1 MSDALRPG
9 SVPDALAAPRGASL
23 AGRLRVALSDR
34 AALVAGLCLGMLLV
48 VASFAGPWLYGVD
61 PYALDPAHVL
71 ARPGSA
77 FPLGTDELGRDALA
91 RLLAGGASTLE
102 VSLPA
107 ALLAFVVGTL
117 YGLASGLGPSWLD
130 SVLMRLLDAVLA
142 LPGLVVLIFFASLVR
157 LSDSSLVLLL
167 GLISWPGLARLVRN
181 EALAQRNRDFVL
193 AARQLGGSPWYV
205 ARVHLLRVM
214 APLLVV
220 NGTLLVGD
228 LIFALSALSFLGL
241 GVRAPEYDWGN
252 LLNEGLRGIYTNPM
266 GALGPGLFVVLGGL
280 SFALLGESLTSLAK
294 RVPSLKGQ
302 GGASSRRRRDQR
314 PAAAVPGDPALVL
327 QAQGLSVTFPAID
340 GSRLTA
346 VDGVTFSMLRGETV
360 GIVGES
366 GSGKTLT
373 ALGLSQLVSYPGVV
387 DWRVMRINDQDLATA
402 SSERQRR
409 LLGASLALVSQDP
422 MTALNPA
429 LRVGGQLAE
438 VARVHLGQ
446 SRARARELAVQRLD
460 DVLISEPARRAHQFP
475 YEFSGGMRQ
484 RAVIAMGLMGDPQLI
499 VADEPTT
506 ALDVTVQ
513 KQVLQLLSDLN
524 TQTGAA
530 LLLISHDIAVVS
542 NVCTRILVM
551 YGGRIVED
559 ASSSQLLADA
569 AHPYARALIAA
580 VPSMT
585 SDRDADLA
593 TIPGRP
599 PTLAEIPL
607 GCPFAARCAH
617 ADDRCRAEMPPL
629 ADLHPGWRVACWH
642 PQSEHGVGVLQ
653 DVATGTADA

>member
-1 MSDALRPG
+1 MPVVRAVRRLFSNPLSAAASMTLLLI
-9 SVPDALAAPRGASL
+9 VVLA
-23 AGRLRVALSDR
+23 
-34 AALVAGLCLGMLLV
+34 V
-48 VASFAGPWLYGVD
+48 VAPFLWTEGSEATEVLHSRAGFSS
-61 PYALDPAHVL
+61 AH
-71 ARPGSA
+71 P
-77 FPLGTDELGRDALA
+77 FGTDQLGRDILLRTLVAT
-91 RLLAGGASTLE
+91 RKSILLAVTAAVLGMAIGIPLGL
-102 VSLPA
+102 LPA
-107 ALLAFVVGTL
+107 VLGGRGRRVLAAVIS
-117 YGLASGLGPSWLD
+117 AS
-130 SVLMRLLDAVLA
+130 VA
-142 LPGLVVLIFFASLVR
+142 LPGL
-157 LSDSSLVLLL
+157 LLAL
-167 GLISWPGLARLVRN
+167 FVNTIIGVGATGAVIGIGVANAPTLARL
-181 EALAQRNRDFVL
+181 AQTLSAAVATKDYVA
-193 AARQLGGSPWYV
+193 AARMLGAGRARLLTKHVLPNV
-205 ARVHLLRVM
+205 AEPLILTGTMSVGWCLLE
-214 APLLVV
+214 
-220 NGTLLVGD
+220 
-228 LIFALSALSFLGL
+228 ISALSFLGL

-327 QAQGLSVTFPAID
+327 QAQELSVTFPGID

-387 DWRVMRINDQDLATA
+387 DWRVMRIKDQDLATA
-402 SSERQRR
+402 PSERQRR

-460 DVLISEPARRAHQFP
+460 DVRITEPARRARQFP

-599 PTLAEIPL
+599 PTLAEIPP
-607 GCPFAARCAH
+607 GCPYAARCAH

-642 PQSEHGVGVLQ
+642 PQSERGVMVLQ
-653 DVATGTADA
+653 DFATGTADA

>member
-1 MSDALRPG
+1 MPVVRAVRRLVSNPLSAAASMTLLLI
-9 SVPDALAAPRGASL
+9 VMLA
-23 AGRLRVALSDR
+23 
-34 AALVAGLCLGMLLV
+34 V
-48 VASFAGPWLYGVD
+48 VAPFLFTEGSEATDVLHARAGFSSSHP
-61 PYALDPAHVL
+61 
-71 ARPGSA
+71 
-77 FPLGTDELGRDALA
+77 FGTDQLGRDIFLRTLVAT
-91 RLLAGGASTLE
+91 RKSVLLAMTAAALGVAIGIPLGL
-102 VSLPA
+102 LPA
-107 ALLAFVVGTL
+107 VLGGRGRRVLAAVIS
-117 YGLASGLGPSWLD
+117 AS
-130 SVLMRLLDAVLA
+130 VA
-142 LPGLVVLIFFASLVR
+142 LPGL
-157 LSDSSLVLLL
+157 LLAL
-167 GLISWPGLARLVRN
+167 FVNTIIGVGATGAVIGIGVANAPTLARL
-181 EALAQRNRDFVL
+181 AQTLSAAVATKDYVA
-193 AARQLGGSPWYV
+193 AARMLGAGRARLLTKHVLPNV
-205 ARVHLLRVM
+205 AEPLILTGTMSVGWCLLE
-214 APLLVV
+214 
-220 NGTLLVGD
+220 
-228 LIFALSALSFLGL
+228 ISALSFLGL

-280 SFALLGESLTSLAK
+280 SFALLGESLSSLAK

-302 GGASSRRRRDQR
+302 GGTSSRRRRDQR
-314 PAAAVPGDPALVL
+314 PAAAVQGDSALVL
-327 QAQGLSVTFPAID
+327 QAQGLSVAFPGID
-340 GSRLTA
+340 GSLLTA

-387 DWRVMRINDQDLATA
+387 DWRVMRINDQDLATVP
-402 SSERQRR
+402 SERQRR
-409 LLGASLALVSQDP
+409 LLGASMALVSQDP

-429 LRVGGQLAE
+429 LRIEGQLAE

-460 DVLISEPARRAHQFP
+460 DVLITEPARRARQFP

-542 NVCTRILVM
+542 NMCTRILVM

-599 PTLAEIPL
+599 PTLAEIPP

-617 ADDRCRAEMPPL
+617 ADDRCGAETPPL

-642 PQSEHGVGVLQ
+642 PQSESGVGVLQ
-653 DVATGTADA
+653 DVATEAADT

>member
-1 MSDALRPG
+1 MPMVRAVRRLFSNPLSAAASTTLLLIVVLAVVAPFLWTEGSEVTDVLHSRAGFSSSHPFGTDQLGRDILLRALVATRKSILLAVTAAVLGMATGIPLG
-9 SVPDALAAPRGASL
+9 LLPAVLGGRGRRALAAVISAS
-23 AGRLRVALSDR
+23 V
-34 AALVAGLCLGMLLV
+34 
-48 VASFAGPWLYGVD
+48 
-61 PYALDPAHVL
+61 
-71 ARPGSA
+71 
-77 FPLGTDELGRDALA
+77 
-91 RLLAGGASTLE
+91 
-102 VSLPA
+102 
-107 ALLAFVVGTL
+107 
-117 YGLASGLGPSWLD
+117 
-130 SVLMRLLDAVLA
+130 A
-142 LPGLVVLIFFASLVR
+142 LPGL
-157 LSDSSLVLLL
+157 LLAL
-167 GLISWPGLARLVRN
+167 FVNTIIGVGATGAVIGIGVANAPTLARL
-181 EALAQRNRDFVL
+181 AQTLSAAVATKDYVA
-193 AARQLGGSPWYV
+193 AARMLGAGRARLLTRHVLPNV
-205 ARVHLLRVM
+205 AEPLILTGTMSVGWCLLE
-214 APLLVV
+214 
-220 NGTLLVGD
+220 
-228 LIFALSALSFLGL
+228 ISALSFLGL

-314 PAAAVPGDPALVL
+314 PAASVPGDPTLVL
-327 QAQGLSVTFPAID
+327 QAQGLSVTFPGID

-387 DWRVMRINDQDLATA
+387 GWRIMRINDEDLVTA
-402 SSERQRR
+402 PSERQRR

-460 DVLISEPARRAHQFP
+460 DVLISEPARRACQFP

-599 PTLAEIPL
+599 PTLAEIPP

-653 DVATGTADA
+653 DAATGTADA